1 MTDRVR
7 LLPTEVQLAVE
18 LQPCLAERRTYEP
31 ADEKH
36 PCEFFADQGS
46 FHAYDLRDPGPPPT
60 PGSLQDVRYAGRR
73 RLVPE
78 MLSGCRKAPIMAVG
92 INPNLPAFW
101 NGKHNSV
108 QPVFD
113 DLLQYVHHYRYRA
126 IGKLQIE
133 PAAYAKLLGGRA
145 DRPDGGAELTAP
157 GTPLPVELANQ
168 TMYVAYQSL
177 LDGLAEAKGWTAR
190 LTVGEDLS
198 YGNMV
203 ACGSP
208 RWITQPAPAMPS
220 LPVMQPAQ
228 RAGIVDECFVKRR
241 YFLRQLFQSLP
252 RVLLVFSGATRDA
265 IATTMAGHFVEGEP
279 HAGESL
285 DALLDRRIVLRYG
298 KAPGGAP
305 LDARVLFVPHA
316 SGNPQE
322 FAAARA
328 KVVVA
333 LAAEVDAQH
342 LALDPASGHLRR
354 SAGAC
359 TFCDNALYSIGP
371 CDYKDQLVALAP
383 REEATEDTPGD
394 GAPPVPPQVL
404 ENRVQD
410 ALLDAFLAPAASPV
424 GMRVPVPVPTSV
436 IEEAGEVKPRF
447 VVRGRVVTMKA
458 FGVID
463 DAAVYVHG
471 GVIEAVR
478 AAREPAPDGYANAP
492 VLATRGTIYPGLID
506 LHNHL
511 AYNALP
517 AWAVGKRYED
527 RSQWRRAR
535 DYAARVGIMHKLRTG
550 NPARAVA
557 RYVEVKAML
566 GGATTLQ
573 GMRSSFGSVSSA
585 MRGLVRNV
593 EIGGKGMPR
602 AGSSVQDL
610 EIADAGTVAKFRAAI
625 AREQSAYFYHLSE
638 GVNDAA
644 RQFWQDLEH
653 GDLLG
658 PGLVGIHC
666 LAVPPAGFARLA
678 AAHAA
683 VVWSPTS
690 NLMLYGETL
699 ALRPVLDSGVT
710 WVLGCDWSPTGG
722 KNPLF
727 ELKVARAVAAAQGV
741 TLPAREL
748 VAAVTSRAAA
758 AVRWEAAVGQIAAGF
773 RADLLVLAGAAADP
787 YDQLISAVESDVE
800 LVMIDGVVRA
810 GTTALFDAAAVPARG
825 REAVKVGKRDQ
836 QLWLRDPGTALDGF
850 TLERARTILVERM
863 ANPAAPD
870 EEASEDDGFEIAL
883 DDDMAPLPPSTS
895 SPSSGAQ
902 EESAEEAAEILA
914 QAPDALTVQGDA
926 ALWSTLR
933 AIRHFPLPVDALQDA
948 YKP

>member
-1 MTDRVR
+1 MTDPVR
-7 LLPTEVQLAVE
+7 LLPAEVQLAIE
-18 LQPCLAERRTYEP
+18 QQSCLAERRTYERV
-31 ADEKH
+31 DRKH
-36 PCEFFADQGS
+36 ACEFFADQGS
-46 FHAYDLRDPGPPPT
+46 FHSYDLKNPGPPPE

-108 QPVFD
+108 LPMFD
-113 DLLQYVHHYRYRA
+113 DLLQYVHHYRYRG

-133 PAAYAKLLGGRA
+133 QAAYDQLLGGRI
-145 DRPDGGAELTAP
+145 DRPAGGEDLTAP

-177 LDGLAEAKGWTAR
+177 LDGLAQAKGWHAR

-203 ACGSP
+203 SCGSP
-208 RWITQPAPAMPS
+208 RWITAPDPAMPS
-220 LPVMQPAQ
+220 LPVMKVAQ
-228 RAGIVDECFVKRR
+228 RTGIVDECFVKRR

-265 IATTMAGHFVEGEP
+265 IATTMAGHFTEGEP

-285 DALLDRRIVLRYG
+285 DALLARRIVLRYG
-298 KAPGGAP
+298 KAPDGRE
-305 LDARVLFVPHA
+305 LTARVLFVPHA
-316 SGNPQE
+316 SGNPEE

-328 KVVVA
+328 KVVAA
-333 LAAEVDAQH
+333 LVDEVDRDH
-342 LALDPASGHLRR
+342 LALDPATGHLRR
-354 SAGAC
+354 SIGAC
-359 TFCDNALYSIGP
+359 TFCDNALYKIGT

-383 REEATEDTPGD
+383 LEETTED
-394 GAPPVPPQVL
+394 GAPVLPPQVA
-404 ENRVQD
+404 ENRVQA
-410 ALLDAFLAPAASPV
+410 ALLDEFLAPAAAPDSAPV
-424 GMRVPVPVPTSV
+424 TAPAV
-436 IEEAGEVKPRF
+436 EEAGEDKPRF
-447 VVRGRVVTMKA
+447 VIRGRVVTMNA
-458 FGVID
+458 FDVID
-463 DAAVYVHG
+463 DGAVYVHG
-471 GVIEAVR
+471 STIEAVR
-478 AAREPAPDGYANAP
+478 AARERAPDGYADAP

-535 DYAARVGIMHKLRTG
+535 DYAARVGIMRTLKTG
-550 NPARAVA
+550 SAARAVA
-557 RYVEVKAML
+557 RYVEIKALL

-573 GMRSSFGSVSSA
+573 GMRSTFGSVSSA

-593 EIGGKGMPR
+593 ENGGPGMPR

-610 EIADAGTVAKFRAAI
+610 EITDAGTVAKFRAAV
-625 AREQSAYFYHLSE
+625 ARDRSAFFYHLSE

-644 RQFWQDLEH
+644 RQYWRDLEK
-653 GDLLG
+653 GNLLG

-666 LAVPPAGFARLA
+666 LAVPPAGFDKLA

-690 NLMLYGETL
+690 NLMLYGSTL
-699 ALRPVLDSGVT
+699 QLQPVLDSGVN
-710 WVLGCDWSPTGG
+710 WILGCDWSPTGG

-727 ELKVARAVAAAQGV
+727 ELKVARAVAQAQGV
-741 TLPAREL
+741 TLPAREF

-758 AVRWEAAVGQIAAGF
+758 AVRWESAVGQITAGF

-787 YDQLISAVESDVE
+787 YEQLIAATESDVE

-810 GTTALFDAAAVPARG
+810 GTAALFDAAGVPAHG
-825 REAVKVGKRDQ
+825 RETVKVGKRNQ
-836 QLWLRDPGTALDGF
+836 LLWLRDPGTMLDGF

-863 ANPAAPD
+863 ANPQEATEESSD
-870 EEASEDDGFEIAL
+870 EATEDDGFELLL
-883 DDDMAPLPPSTS
+883 DDELAPLPPLGGQDEST
-895 SPSSGAQ
+895 
-902 EESAEEAAEILA
+902 EEAAEIMA
-914 QAPDALTVQGDA
+914 QKPDALTVEGDA
-926 ALWSTLR
+926 ELWKTLR
-933 AIRHFPLPVDALQDA
+933 AIAHFPLPVDSLQGC
-948 YKP
+948 YPS

>member
-7 LLPTEVQLAVE
+7 ILPTEVELAVE
-18 LQPCLAERRTYEP
+18 LQPCLAERRTYERT
-31 ADEKH
+31 DRKH

-46 FHAYDLRDPGPPPT
+46 FHSYDLRDPGPPPK
-60 PGSLQDVRYAGRR
+60 PGSQKDVRYAGRR

-101 NGKHNSV
+101 DGKHNSV

-133 PAAYAKLLGGRA
+133 QAAYDKLLGGRT
-145 DRPDGGAELTAP
+145 DRPDGGADLTEL
-157 GTPLPVELANQ
+157 GTPLAVELANQ

-177 LDGLAEAKGWTAR
+177 LDGLAHAKGWTAR
-190 LTVGEDLS
+190 LAVGEDLS

-203 ACGSP
+203 SCGSP
-208 RWITQPAPAMPS
+208 RWITEPDPAMPS

-252 RVLLVFSGATRDA
+252 RVLLVFSAATRDA

-279 HAGESL
+279 HVGESL

-298 KAPGGAP
+298 TAPGGAA

-316 SGNPQE
+316 SGNPKE

-328 KVVVA
+328 KVIAA
-333 LAAEVDAQH
+333 LVDEVDHQH

-354 SAGAC
+354 SIGAC
-359 TFCDNALYSIGP
+359 TFCANALYTIGP

-383 REEATEDTPGD
+383 LEEATEDGTP
-394 GAPPVPPQVL
+394 ATPPQVL

-410 ALLDAFLAPAASPV
+410 ALLGEFLAPVAPV
-424 GMRVPVPVPTSV
+424 APVPAV
-436 IEEAGEVKPRF
+436 EEAGEDKPRF

-458 FGVID
+458 FGVMD
-463 DAAVYVHG
+463 GAAVYVHG
-471 GVIEAVR
+471 GAIEAVR
-478 AAREPAPDGYANAP
+478 AAGEPAPDGYAGAP

-535 DYAARVGIMHKLRTG
+535 DYAARVGIMHKLKTG

-557 RYVEVKAML
+557 RYVEVKALL
-566 GGATTLQ
+566 GGVTTLQ
-573 GMRSSFGSVSSA
+573 GMRSTFGSVSSA
-585 MRGLVRNV
+585 MQGLVRNV
-593 EIGGKGMPR
+593 ETGGTGMPR

-625 AREQSAYFYHLSE
+625 AREQSAFFYHLSE

-644 RQFWQDLEH
+644 RQFWRDLEK
-653 GDLLG
+653 GNLLG

-666 LAVPPAGFARLA
+666 LAVPPAGFAKLA
-678 AAHAA
+678 AANAA

-690 NLMLYGETL
+690 NLMLYGSTL
-699 ALRPVLDSGVT
+699 QLQPVLDSGVH

-758 AVRWEAAVGQIAAGF
+758 AVHWGTAVGQIAAGF

-787 YDQLISAVESDVE
+787 YDQLISACESDVE

-810 GTTALFDAAAVPARG
+810 GTAALFDAAQVPAHG
-825 REAVKVGKRDQ
+825 RETVTVGTREQK
-836 QLWLRDPGTALDGF
+836 LWLRDPGTTLDGF

-863 ANPAAPD
+863 GNPAAPD

-883 DDDMAPLPPSTS
+883 DDEMAPLPPLSPVGGQDEST
-895 SPSSGAQ
+895 
-902 EESAEEAAEILA
+902 EEATEIIA
-914 QAPDALTVQGDA
+914 QTPDALTALGDA
-926 ALWSTLR
+926 ALWKTLR
-933 AIRHFPLPVDALQDA
+933 AIKHFPLPVDSLQKD
-948 YKP
+948 YKS